1 MDIRDCYKIGF
12 VLKPHGLKGEVT
24 ISIDEDAPNEF
35 DELESI
41 FLARGETMVP
51 YFIEAISL
59 KGEKAYVKFE
69 DVDSADE
76 AKAICN
82 HALYLPKS
90 ARPKSLRGEFYD
102 DEITG
107 FSVTDENQGLLGT
120 ITEVT
125 AAGPNKLIAV
135 DHQGKEVLIPVNSPF
150 IISVNKS
157 KKKITVNL
165 PDGFLD
171 I

>member
-76 AKAICN
+76 AKAICK

>member
-1 MDIRDCYKIGF
+1 MDIRDCYKIGYI
-12 VLKPHGLKGEVT
+12 LKPHGLKGEVT
-24 ISIDEDAPNEF
+24 ISIDEDVPNEL
-35 DELESI
+35 DELETL
-41 FLARGETMVP
+41 FLAKGETLVP
-51 YFIEAISL
+51 YFIDAISV
-59 KGEKAYVKFE
+59 KGDKAYVKFE

-76 AKAICN
+76 AKAISK

-107 FSVTDENQGLLGT
+107 FSVTDENLGPLGN

-125 AAGPNKLIAV
+125 AAGPNKLLAL
-135 DHQGKEVLIPVNSPF
+135 DHNGKEVLVPINSPF
-150 IISVNKS
+150 IISINKS
-157 KKKITVNL
+157 KRKITVNL
-165 PDGFLD
+165 PEGFLD